1 VRRLGVHVEQI
12 ERSAMVGVAK
22 MRKGERRI
30 VLVEGVA
37 GGCGGC

>member
-1 VRRLGVHVEQI
+1 
-12 ERSAMVGVAK
+12 MVGVAK

-37 GGCGGC
+37 GGCGAHRGSVVGC